1 MRAPAFLLAA
11 GLGTRLRPLTLFRPK
26 PLVPICGV
34 PMLDYAAA
42 LLQAHGIDAAVV
54 NAHWLPDQVRAWA
67 DAHPMDVH
75 VSTELPDVLG
85 TGGGLKA
92 AAPHLAE
99 RFVIVNGDILCDVDL
114 TGLLAALDGA
124 DAAMALRPLGPDDRY
139 GVVSSDATGVVD
151 LVGLATRAA
160 VGTEDRSTHFTG
172 VHAMRR
178 DALDRVPAGFACI
191 VRTAYTEL
199 VPAGRVAA
207 QRHTGTWFDVG
218 TPQAYLAANL
228 AALDGTLP
236 LPLDPRARAE
246 RFVPPGESLAFGGA
260 TLVGP
265 VWVGAG
271 VQVDPGAQIGPR
283 TVLGDGCHV
292 GAGASLQDTVVWAGC
307 SVPAGSTL
315 TGAIV
320 YDDGVLTPVDTHA

>member
-42 LLQAHGIDAAVV
+42 LLQAHGIGSAVV
-54 NAHWLPDQVRAWA
+54 NAHWLPEQVQAWA

-99 RFVIVNGDILCDVDL
+99 RFVIVNGDILCDVDV
-114 TGLLAALDGA
+114 TALLAALDHA
-124 DAAMALRPLGPDDRY
+124 HAAMALRPLGPTDRY
-139 GVVSSDATGVVD
+139 GVVSSDGDGVVD
-151 LVGLATRAA
+151 LVGLATRPA
-160 VGTEDRSTHFTG
+160 VGEEDRSTHFTG

-178 DALDRVPAGFACI
+178 ETLDRVPDGFACI

-199 VPAGRVAA
+199 VPLGHVAA
-207 QRHTGTWFDVG
+207 RRHTGTWFDVG

-246 RFVPPGESLAFGGA
+246 RFVPAGETHTLKNGA
-260 TLVGP
+260 ALVGP
-265 VWVGAG
+265 VWIGPDVDVAHGAR
-271 VQVDPGAQIGPR
+271 IGPR
-283 TVLGDGCHV
+283 VVLGKGCRV
-292 GAGASLQDTVVWAGC
+292 GADASVRDSVVWAGC
-307 SVPAGSTL
+307 AVPSGSAL
-315 TGAIV
+315 QGAIV
-320 YDDGVLTPVDTHA
+320 YDDGVLTVDPNA